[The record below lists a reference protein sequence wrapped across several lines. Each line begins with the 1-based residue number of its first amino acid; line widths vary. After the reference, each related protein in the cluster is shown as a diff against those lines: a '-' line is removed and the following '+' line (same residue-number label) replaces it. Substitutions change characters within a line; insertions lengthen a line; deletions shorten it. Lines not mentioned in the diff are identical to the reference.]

1 MLTRPADQ
9 LLAEGGI
16 VTDPHRGDLRK
27 DRIKHRKPNY
37 SPADVDPS
45 DLPQGICGT
54 AGYLLPS
61 GIHTAITSL

>member
-1 MLTRPADQ
+1 MLADPPDQ
-9 LLAEGGI
+9 LLAEGDIITG
-16 VTDPHRGDLRK
+16 PHRGDLRK

-61 GIHTAITSL
+61 GIHVTITS